1 MVAFIADRRFHGF
14 RHFEEGIPHDGGAFV
29 RRVFGRAECNAYDA
43 GLPTIMVDMG
53 VDSTTVQWL
62 TSGYALTEAVVIIIA
77 LFQAAL
83 IGMETIM
90 PLYIQGVLGHT
101 ATVSGIAMLPGAVI
115 GAFTGLFAGRLFDKH
130 GVRRPVLAGAA
141 GITVG
146 LIGFVSLQIDTPI
159 VAVAVVYAVMA
170 IGMQFTMTPV
180 NTWGV
185 NSLPNDAIQHAQST
199 SNTINQVAA
208 SFGTALLVSVAAT
221 VSANT
226 TSLTGL
232 ENTFFGYHAAFC
244 TTALLAGVAVVLI
257 VTLVR
262 DGKRA
267 KAGAGAAESRVVSA
281 DVNTPLDVA
290 CGVLAKRKIK
300 KVPVTRD
307 GVLVGALSRRNI
319 LHAIITGEQPGN

>member
-1 MVAFIADRRFHGF
+1 MMAVLLS
-14 RHFEEGIPHDGGAFV
+14 GAFLAV
-29 RRVFGRAECNAYDA
+29 LNATLMTPA
-43 GLPTIMVDMG
+43 LPTIMVDMG

-199 SNTINQVAA
+199 SNTMNQVAA

-226 TSLTGL
+226 TTLTGL

-244 TTALLAGVAVVLI
+244 ITALLAGVAVVLI
-257 VTLVR
+257 VALVR

-267 KAGAGAAESRVVSA
+267 KAGAGAAESRVVSV

-300 KVPVTRD
+300 KVPVTR
-307 GVLVGALSRRNI
+307 RRAGGRTEPPQ
-319 LHAIITGEQPGN
+319 HPARHHHR

>member
-1 MVAFIADRRFHGF
+1 MFVAALSLFSLFTPETTPDATDNLFLPAELTARGGYIGAAIAWCGLKLFGQVISAIVLI
-14 RHFEEGIPHDGGAFV
+14 GIII
-29 RRVFGRAECNAYDA
+29 A
-43 GLPTIMVDMG
+43 GLVIIG
-53 VDSTTVQWL
+53 L
-62 TSGYALTEAVVIIIA
+62 YARRQLRLDEPMLRVSILKTPQYRTVVIIIA

-159 VAVAVVYAVMA
+159 VAVAVIYAVMA

-199 SNTINQVAA
+199 SNTMNQVAA

-257 VTLVR
+257 VALVR
-262 DGKRA
+262 DGKHDSLCGFSASA
-267 KAGAGAAESRVVSA
+267 KFVPDSLSFSKFWQTV
-281 DVNTPLDVA
+281 DVFA
-290 CGVLAKRKIK
+290 R
-300 KVPVTRD
+300 
-307 GVLVGALSRRNI
+307 S
-319 LHAIITGEQPGN
+319 

>member
-1 MVAFIADRRFHGF
+1 MGLGISKKEF
-14 RHFEEGIPHDGGAFV
+14 RMMAVLLSGAFLAV
-29 RRVFGRAECNAYDA
+29 LNATLMTPA
-43 GLPTIMVDMG
+43 LPTIMGDMG

-146 LIGFVSLQIDTPI
+146 LIGFASLQIDTPI
-159 VAVAVVYAVMA
+159 VAVTLVYAVMA

-199 SNTINQVAA
+199 GNTMNQVAA

-232 ENTFFGYHAAFC
+232 ENTFFGHHAAFC

-257 VTLVR
+257 VALVR

-267 KAGAGAAESRVVSA
+267 KAGAGAAESRVVSV

-319 LHAIITGEQPGN
+319 LHAIITGEQLGN

>member
-1 MVAFIADRRFHGF
+1 
-14 RHFEEGIPHDGGAFV
+14 
-29 RRVFGRAECNAYDA
+29 
-43 GLPTIMVDMG
+43 
-53 VDSTTVQWL
+53 
-62 TSGYALTEAVVIIIA
+62 
-77 LFQAAL
+77 
-83 IGMETIM
+83 
-90 PLYIQGVLGHT
+90 
-101 ATVSGIAMLPGAVI
+101 
-115 GAFTGLFAGRLFDKH
+115 
-130 GVRRPVLAGAA
+130 
-141 GITVG
+141 
-146 LIGFVSLQIDTPI
+146 
-159 VAVAVVYAVMA
+159 MA
-170 IGMQFTMTPV
+170 IGMQFSMTPV

-199 SNTINQVAA
+199 GNTMNQVAA

-244 TTALLAGVAVVLI
+244 TTALLAGMAVVLI
-257 VTLVR
+257 VALVR

-267 KAGAGAAESRVVSA
+267 NPSAACVRDDATMGQVVELIAATDTTGVSVVDSAGNLVGYVTDGDIMRYLARLDMSVSNPSVGASFVAKDVEALEQRISALGGLNVMKLATRRVVSV

-319 LHAIITGEQPGN
+319 LHAIIAGEQPGN